1 MAQQENT
8 HKEEEQSQATTEEQ
22 QQEQESATEQAEDT
36 ATGDAD
42 ASKEEL
48 SREEQLEKELA
59 DMKDKYTRLFAEF
72 DNFRKRTAKER
83 IQLMKNASADVIRE
97 LLPILDDLNRAK
109 AANEDSDDAK
119 SIKEGYDLIQQKFFR
134 SLEAQGLKPMDS
146 KGKPFD
152 TEYHEAIT
160 NIPAPSEDL
169 KGKVVDV
176 VESGYFLNDM
186 VLRYAKVVVGQ

>member
-1 MAQQENT
+1 MAQKEDT
-8 HKEEEQSQATTEEQ
+8 YKEEEHTQTSAEEKAHETVTKQADDSDQEE
-22 QQEQESATEQAEDT
+22 EHSETREV
-36 ATGDAD
+36 
-42 ASKEEL
+42 
-48 SREEQLEKELA
+48 SREEQLEKDLA
-59 DMKDKYTRLFAEF
+59 EMKDKYTRLFAEF

-83 IQLMKNASADVIRE
+83 IQLMKNASADLIRDM
-97 LLPILDDLNRAK
+97 LPVLDDLNRAK
-109 AANEDSDDAK
+109 QANENADDVN
-119 SIKEGYDLIQQKFFR
+119 SVKEGYDLIHQKFYR
-134 SLEAQGLKPMDS
+134 SLEAQGLTPMDS

-160 NIPAPSEDL
+160 NIPAPSDDL

>member
-8 HKEEEQSQATTEEQ
+8 HKEEEQAQSTAEEQLNEQETATEQTENGTEATEEQ
-22 QQEQESATEQAEDT
+22 GEA
-36 ATGDAD
+36 
-42 ASKEEL
+42 
-48 SREEQLEKELA
+48 SREEQLERDLA

-97 LLPILDDLNRAK
+97 LLPVLDDLNRAK
-109 AANEDSDDAK
+109 AANEGSQDAE
-119 SIKEGYDLIQQKFFR
+119 SIKEGYDLIHQKFFR
-134 SLEAQGLKPMDS
+134 SLEAQGLKPMNS
-146 KGKPFD
+146 KGETFD

-160 NIPAPSEDL
+160 NIPAPSDEL

>member
-8 HKEEEQSQATTEEQ
+8 HKEEEQAQSTAEEQLNEQEAATEQTENGTEATEEQ
-22 QQEQESATEQAEDT
+22 SEA
-36 ATGDAD
+36 
-42 ASKEEL
+42 
-48 SREEQLEKELA
+48 SREEQLERDLA

-97 LLPILDDLNRAK
+97 LLPVLDDLNRAK
-109 AANEDSDDAK
+109 AANEGSQDAE
-119 SIKEGYDLIQQKFFR
+119 SIKEGYDLIHQKFFR
-134 SLEAQGLKPMDS
+134 SLEAQGLKPMNS
-146 KGKPFD
+146 KGETFD

-160 NIPAPSEDL
+160 NIPAPSDEL